1 MGLGI
6 KDISVSIPERIE
18 SPAALLEGLG
28 YSKGELQLLSKY
40 HKLKGTPVWDNDQML
55 DEALIQCIQSL
66 KEKQSLDEVDVVLYA
81 HSAHVQVPGDYGL
94 LHKVLSPFSME
105 LIPCYG
111 ISQLNC
117 ASSIAALNL
126 AKQMIERDPELRQIL
141 LLCADQFNF
150 LPNSWRYI
158 RKSTMLGDSAVA
170 LLLENG
176 GESHVIQSVYLFNDT
191 RFHTGYYATEKEM
204 GMFNQ
209 TYVSHIISGIEKVLS
224 SSGMEL
230 SDLDYILPHNVN
242 WTTWK
247 EFLHRTGFA
256 QEQIYLDMIPSIGH
270 TFSNDAFIN
279 LSEAMAKG
287 WMRKGSHYL
296 MTSIGL
302 GSFFGFVLMRH

>member
-18 SPAALLEGLG
+18 SPADLLDGLG

-40 HKLKGTPVWDNDQML
+40 HKLKGSPVWDTDQTL
-55 DEALIQCIQSL
+55 DDALIQCIQKL

-94 LHKVLSPFSME
+94 LHKVLRPFSME
-105 LIPCYG
+105 LLPCYG

-117 ASSIAALNL
+117 ASSMAALDVANR
-126 AKQMIERDPELRQIL
+126 MIERDPEIRQIL

-176 GESHVIQSVYLFNDT
+176 ETRNVIQSVYLFNDT
-191 RFHTGYYATEKEM
+191 RFHTGYYATEEEM
-204 GMFNQ
+204 AGFNQ
-209 TYVSHIISGIEKVLS
+209 TYVSHIISGLDKLLS
-224 SSGMEL
+224 SCRMEL

-256 QEQIYLDMIPSIGH
+256 QERVYLDMIPSIGH
-270 TFSNDAFIN
+270 TFSSDAFIN

-287 WMRKGSHYL
+287 WMEKGSHYV